1 MGAHIDT
8 ELGMEKLSRPGIEAT
23 LPLASC
29 PEGVR
34 QMKGGDSSEL
44 GLKGSRV

>member
-8 ELGMEKLSRPGIEAT
+8 ELGMEKLSRSGFEAT

-34 QMKGGDSSEL
+34 QMKGDDSSEL